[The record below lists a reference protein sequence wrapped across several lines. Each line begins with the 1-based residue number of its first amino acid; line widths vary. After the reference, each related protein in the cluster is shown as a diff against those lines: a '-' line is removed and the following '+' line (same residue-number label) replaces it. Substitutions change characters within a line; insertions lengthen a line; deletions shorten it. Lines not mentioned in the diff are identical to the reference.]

1 MIYIILAC
9 SLFVVFC
16 VSVIILVI
24 CCKRAAA
31 RKRNSSGY
39 LKGTLKPKTN
49 VKPPDLWIHHDQ
61 MELKALEKSHHSNS
75 DIGPSSSGSQMNTL
89 GRSHQGSNQNDF
101 DHTNSLDKRTYLPS
115 YVGTFSTLKHQ
126 TGNKIPGSKSFN
138 FE

>member
-16 VSVIILVI
+16 VTVIIGVI
-24 CCKRAAA
+24 CCKRASA
-31 RKRNSSGY
+31 RKRNASGY

-75 DIGPSSSGSQMNTL
+75 DIGMSSFKFFPQ
-89 GRSHQGSNQNDF
+89 
-101 DHTNSLDKRTYLPS
+101 
-115 YVGTFSTLKHQ
+115 
-126 TGNKIPGSKSFN
+126 
-138 FE
+138 